1 MKGEASLNYCVQL
14 VVRDFIRLI
23 TTNDDA
29 IFAWMLNS
37 CKMKITLIA
46 SQSLSPLKVPIR

>member
-46 SQSLSPLKVPIR
+46 SQSLSPLKVPI